1 MMGQETD
8 HFLAANEVFN
18 IGSMSKTEILGELS
32 KPTKIERQEIRLRL
46 AELDSEDW
54 LDDEDPLTVH
64 EKALLEAPHRLREGS
79 RRRLEPGK
87 KLRDE
92 SEFAFPA
99 SETDEPASN
108 RHIVRRV
115 IVVLPWPTQHDACI

>member
-1 MMGQETD
+1 MGLETD
-8 HFLAANEVFN
+8 HLLAANEVFS
-18 IGSMSKTEILGELS
+18 IGSMSKIEILGELP
-32 KPTKIERQEIRLRL
+32 KLTKIERQEIRLRL

-64 EKALLEAPHRLREGS
+64 EKALLEARLTAYAKDPDAGRT
-79 RRRLEPGK
+79 GK

-99 SETDEPASN
+99 SETD
-108 RHIVRRV
+108 
-115 IVVLPWPTQHDACI
+115 